1 MLDTIILIPLIL
13 YCVGGVFDAMM
24 DTCSDHF
31 SVSIFKNL
39 NPYFWNKNL
48 SWTNKYINNDPNKGM
63 KKWWIFNKPAC
74 FTDAW
79 HLFKTLKEVFNS
91 AAITCAIY
99 PDTDIVTWLVTFSL
113 VGIARDC
120 IFVVLYDYV
129 LKQK

>member
-13 YCVGGVFDAMM
+13 YCIGGIFDALM

-31 SVSIFKNL
+31 SVSIFKNF
-39 NPYFWNKNL
+39 NPQFWNKNV
-48 SWTNKYINNDPNKGM
+48 SWTNKYIDNSPSKGL
-63 KKWWIFNKPAC
+63 KKWYIFNVPAC

-91 AAITCAIY
+91 TAITCAIY
-99 PDTDIVTWLVTFSL
+99 PSGPFLTWFITFLL
-113 VGIARDC
+113 VGIARDI
-120 IFVVLYDYV
+120 IFVIFYDDI